1 MTSLV
6 ELTLCM
12 LGNFSCLC
20 CRLLNFFKINFFQ
33 KYFQES
39 NTIRVSNSLDPNQ
52 YLHSV
57 GPDLGP
63 NCLQRSLAYINIF
76 KASL

>member
-1 MTSLV
+1 MTTLV
-6 ELTLCM
+6 ELTLCI
-12 LGNFSCLC
+12 LGNFMP
-20 CRLLNFFKINFFQ
+20 LLSSVEFFQNKLFQ

-57 GPDLGP
+57 GLDLGQ
-63 NCLQRSLAYINIF
+63 NCLQRSLAYIYIF
-76 KASL
+76 KASI